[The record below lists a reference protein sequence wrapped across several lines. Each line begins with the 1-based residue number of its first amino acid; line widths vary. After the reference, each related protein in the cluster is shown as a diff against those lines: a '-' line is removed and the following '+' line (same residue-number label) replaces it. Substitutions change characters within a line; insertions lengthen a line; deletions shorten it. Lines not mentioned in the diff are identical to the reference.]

1 MAVPILVF
9 CNFMNAT
16 KMELYMVVVVVV
28 VREPMAD
35 RICSFD
41 SVHLPNHFK
50 LNSHNSCKLAP
61 VEIARFVVF
70 CQHVTGNTVSVVSY
84 TPRPLYHRF
93 L

>member
-1 MAVPILVF
+1 MAIPILVF
-9 CNFMNAT
+9 RNFVNAT

-28 VREPMAD
+28 VVREPTAD

-61 VEIARFVVF
+61 VEIVRFVVF
-70 CQHVTGNTVSVVSY
+70 LSACNW
-84 TPRPLYHRF
+84 
-93 L
+93 